1 MDEKDRDEDRDDL
14 EALVDKYRMSEV
26 LEMLEEIADLK
37 ADRDADMNNPAR
49 EQSWEMLSE
58 KIEQASS
65 DAKELGL

>member
-1 MDEKDRDEDRDDL
+1 
-14 EALVDKYRMSEV
+14 
-26 LEMLEEIADLK
+26 MLEEIADLK